1 MPRIELRQV
10 TKRFGDILAVDR
22 IDLEVAAGEYLAILG
37 PSGCGKTTL
46 IKIIAGI
53 WPPTSGQV
61 LVDGRD
67 VLPIALEDRE
77 LGYVFQNIV
86 LFPHLTVK
94 QNATYGPWVRG
105 RSPEETARVGREVL
119 ELVGL
124 LDEAGFFPGEL
135 SGGAQQ
141 KAALARALANR
152 ADLLILD
159 EPLSALDSRV
169 RVDLR
174 YQLRRLVKELGLT
187 AVHVTHDQ
195 EEALSVADRV
205 VVMRAGRIVEDGA
218 PRQLYEAP
226 KEIFTSN
233 FVGENNFLEG
243 VVTRKRD
250 GLMQVALRGEQF
262 LWVPDGGYATGD
274 AVVVAWRPE
283 YLDLGHDPT
292 ATNTLPGRVEGEI
305 FLGSELR
312 YVVRLA
318 TGDRI
323 FVDVPLTHERFK
335 VSEDAIVEF
344 HPDKMLLYPRPYEG
358 LREALKLE

>member
-22 IDLEVAAGEYLAILG
+22 IDLEVAAGEYLTILG

-105 RSPEETARVGREVL
+105 RSAEETARVGREVL

-135 SGGAQQ
+135 SGG
-141 KAALARALANR
+141 
-152 ADLLILD
+152 
-159 EPLSALDSRV
+159 
-169 RVDLR
+169 
-174 YQLRRLVKELGLT
+174 
-187 AVHVTHDQ
+187 
-195 EEALSVADRV
+195 
-205 VVMRAGRIVEDGA
+205 
-218 PRQLYEAP
+218 
-226 KEIFTSN
+226 
-233 FVGENNFLEG
+233 
-243 VVTRKRD
+243 
-250 GLMQVALRGEQF
+250 
-262 LWVPDGGYATGD
+262 
-274 AVVVAWRPE
+274 
-283 YLDLGHDPT
+283 
-292 ATNTLPGRVEGEI
+292 
-305 FLGSELR
+305 
-312 YVVRLA
+312 
-318 TGDRI
+318 
-323 FVDVPLTHERFK
+323 
-335 VSEDAIVEF
+335 
-344 HPDKMLLYPRPYEG
+344 
-358 LREALKLE
+358 